1 MALIMNEM
9 YQARQRAILRWM
21 MNAEYNIIDMEDA
34 LRYIYKVIE
43 ARREFRDSTTP
54 ESEALA
60 RWRMSDARNAL
71 KGYLMAHLFPGDI
84 RDAAVWL
91 SEHTP

>member
-1 MALIMNEM
+1 MNEM

-21 MNAEYNIIDMEDA
+21 MNAEYNVVDMQMT
-34 LRYIYKVIE
+34 LTYICKVVQ

-84 RDAAVWL
+84 REAAIWL

>member
-1 MALIMNEM
+1 MNEM

-21 MNAEYNIIDMEDA
+21 MNAEYNIVDMQMT
-34 LRYIYKVIE
+34 LTYIYKVIE
-43 ARREFRDSTTP
+43 ARREFQHSSTP

-60 RWRMSDARNAL
+60 RWRMSDARSNL

>member
-1 MALIMNEM
+1 MNEM

-21 MNAEYNIIDMEDA
+21 MNAEYNIVDMQMA
-34 LRYIYKVIE
+34 LKYICKVVQ

-60 RWRMSDARNAL
+60 RWRMSDARSDL

-84 RDAAVWL
+84 RDAALWL

>member
-1 MALIMNEM
+1 MALGKNVM
-9 YQARQRAILRWM
+9 YQARMRAIIWWM
-21 MNAEYNIIDMEDA
+21 INAEYNIVDMQMT
-34 LRYIYKVIE
+34 LTYIYNVVM

-60 RWRMSDARNAL
+60 KRRMSDARNAL
-71 KGYLMAHLFPGDI
+71 FDYLMVHLFPDDI
-84 RDAAVWL
+84 RDAALWL